1 MIYGFS
7 VMSINMPREYFEHLD
22 KLILKCLWKG
32 KSSRR
37 VKKLL
42 RKNKEGESEDIRI
55 LRFVIKV

>member
-1 MIYGFS
+1 MS
-7 VMSINMPREYFEHLD
+7 VKMPTEYFEHLD
-22 KLILKCLWKG
+22 KLILKYLWKG

-55 LRFVIKV
+55 LRFIIKV